1 MARILHRFLVSKF
14 VHDRKEMEEAKAKKG
29 STTVS
34 SHASLNE
41 HDAREMEEAAERR
54 SRNEGDPDHNKREHE
69 EALAR
74 RQLAAK
80 AT

>member
-1 MARILHRFLVSKF
+1 MKTGKF

-54 SRNEGDPDHNKREHE
+54 SRNEGTQTTTSASTKKLWRENKLTGNSR
-69 EALAR
+69 
-74 RQLAAK
+74 
-80 AT
+80 